1 MKNIEFL
8 LAEQVG
14 ASSNP
19 LKEISDLRNLLDS
32 LERVYSSRKN
42 SYIKPRKKRWVIRW
56 KRPTP

>member
-19 LKEISDLRNLLDS
+19 LKEIGALRKLLDN
-32 LERVYSSRKN
+32 LEKVYVTRDEIIPVRKH
-42 SYIKPRKKRWVIRW
+42 WVIRW
-56 KRPTP
+56 KKHPASP